1 MVWLWWI
8 LATIGALFVLI
19 MIQGIYLSKVLK
31 WEDEQ
36 TVGLKYYG
44 LPLAG
49 RERFKK
55 ALRVHA
61 RLLRPILWL
70 NGQGA
75 KLDFRKARIEYQ
87 GVSAPTG
94 SCSVESFEKAATYQP
109 RPEDIFVATQ
119 MKCGTTWMQHIVF
132 QILYRGKGDL
142 VETGREMYAV
152 APWIEGRKSVPM
164 EQAPLLGTLPD
175 VFHNFRA
182 PYARLQC
189 TRLDTYGVGVVSP
202 P

>member
-61 RLLRPILWL
+61 KLLRPILWL

-75 KLDFRKARIEYQ
+75 KLDFRKARIEYK

-94 SCSVESFEKAATYQP
+94 SCSVASFEKAASYQP

-132 QILYRGKGDL
+132 QILYRGRGD
-142 VETGREMYAV
+142 
-152 APWIEGRKSVPM
+152 
-164 EQAPLLGTLPD
+164 
-175 VFHNFRA
+175 
-182 PYARLQC
+182 
-189 TRLDTYGVGVVSP
+189 
-202 P
+202 